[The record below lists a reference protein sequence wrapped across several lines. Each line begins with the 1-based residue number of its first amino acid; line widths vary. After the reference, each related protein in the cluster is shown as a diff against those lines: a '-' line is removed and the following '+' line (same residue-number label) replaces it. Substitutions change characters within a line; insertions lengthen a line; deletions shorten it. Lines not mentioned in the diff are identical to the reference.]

1 MVHSLYTRLLAFTSL
16 LLVVGGFLFWLL
28 AVKLDVPEPFSL
40 IIAGVASLILA
51 AVVIGVILHPVDE
64 VHQALVRM
72 GQGEEVP
79 LPRPRADDMRP
90 LVNALEQLHQRLAH
104 TVVPGPAGLATNA
117 ALLGVLNSLS
127 EGVAILDQDLKIV
140 VINTSLRSMA
150 NIERVGPED
159 SAKLGEGLE
168 KYRNAFNLRCFV
180 PDQLALIEDE
190 MRKKPDQPRTDIIQ
204 LEHPQQYIKRYGAP
218 LLDTA
223 NQQIGF
229 WVSYQD
235 ITHEVLMDKLRQDF
249 IANASHELRT
259 PVTSVKVLLENL
271 MEGAKDD
278 PAVRD
283 EFISDAAREIDRMHD
298 LVNELLDLA
307 ALESGR
313 NQLELTTFD
322 LKGMIEDAVSTVV
335 PQAKQRDVALEVEA
349 PSAAV
354 PLEADKS
361 RMRQV
366 MVNLVANA
374 VKFTPAGGQV
384 KVRIGETD
392 GQVRISVQDSGIG
405 IPAKDLAHI
414 FDRFFRVTRGRSR
427 LQGGSGLGLTI
438 VKAAIDAHRGDI
450 GVESTE
456 GQGTTFTITLPATQA
471 QA

>member
-1 MVHSLYTRLLAFTSL
+1 V
-16 LLVVGGFLFWLL
+16 
-28 AVKLDVPEPFSL
+28 
-40 IIAGVASLILA
+40 ILA

-79 LPRPRADDMRP
+79 LPKPRADDMRP
-90 LVNALEQLHQRLAH
+90 LVNALEQLHTRLES
-104 TVVPGPAGLATNA
+104 TVLPGPAGLATNA

-127 EGVAILDQDLKIV
+127 EGVAILDKDLKIV
-140 VINTSLRSMA
+140 VINTALRSMA
-150 NIERVGPED
+150 NIAGLPPEGTG
-159 SAKLGEGLE
+159 KLGGGLE

-204 LEHPQQYIKRYGAP
+204 LEHPQQFIKRYGAP

-235 ITHEVLMDKLRQDF
+235 ITQEVMMDKLRQDF

-283 EFISDAAREIDRMHD
+283 EFIADAAREIDRMHD

-313 NQLELTTFD
+313 NQLELSKFD
-322 LKGMIEDAVSTVV
+322 VKSVIEDAVSTVT
-335 PQAKQRDVALEVEA
+335 PQAKQRDVNLEMEVPGA
-349 PSAAV
+349 PVS
-354 PLEADKS
+354 LEADKS
-361 RMRQV
+361 RLRQV

-384 KVRIGETD
+384 TVRVSQENGHVRIG
-392 GQVRISVQDSGIG
+392 VSDSGIG
-405 IPAKDLAHI
+405 IPAKDLPHI

-471 QA
+471 

>member
-1 MVHSLYTRLLAFTSL
+1 MVHSLYARLLAFTSL

-28 AVKLDVPEPFSL
+28 GVKFDVPEPASL
-40 IIAGVASLILA
+40 IIDGVICLILA

-64 VHQALVRM
+64 VHQALVRL

-79 LPRPRADDMRP
+79 LPKPRADDMRP
-90 LVNALEQLHQRLAH
+90 LVNALDQIRARLQAP
-104 TVVPGPAGLATNA
+104 VVPGPAGLGTNA

-127 EGVAILDQDLKIV
+127 EGVAILDTDLKCII
-140 VINTSLRSMA
+140 INTSLRSMA
-150 NIERVGPED
+150 NIDGLGPEGTG
-159 SAKLGEGLE
+159 KLGEGLE
-168 KYRNAFNLRCFV
+168 MYRNAFNHRCFV

-204 LEHPQQYIKRYGAP
+204 LEHPQQFIKRYGAP
-218 LLDTA
+218 LLDA
-223 NQQIGF
+223 SNQQIGF

-235 ITHEVLMDKLRQDF
+235 ITHEVVRDKLRQDF

-271 MEGAKDD
+271 VDGAKDD
-278 PAVRD
+278 PEVRD
-283 EFISDAAREIDRMHD
+283 EFIMDAAREIDRMHD

-313 NQLELTTFD
+313 NQLELSKFD
-322 LKGMIEDAVSTVV
+322 VSAVIDDAVSTVT
-335 PQAKQRDVALEVEA
+335 PQAKQRDVDLTTEIQ
-349 PSAAV
+349 PGGI

-361 RMRQV
+361 RLRQV

-374 VKFTPAGGQV
+374 VKFTPAGGKVTVRVTQENGH
-384 KVRIGETD
+384 VRIG
-392 GQVRISVQDSGIG
+392 VSDSGIG
-405 IPAKDLAHI
+405 IPAKDLPHI

-438 VKAAIDAHRGDI
+438 VKAAIDAHRGEI

-456 GQGTTFTITLPATQA
+456 GQGTTFSITLPATQA
-471 QA
+471 